1 MYNFADES
9 FAALTRT
16 GAAAR
21 LQSRYAK
28 LLQWS
33 DVKYNVQPFSMKI
46 KLDVV
51 KWRRRVRVISNMEP
65 APYREY

>member
-1 MYNFADES
+1 MYNFTDKS

-65 APYREY
+65 APNRDY